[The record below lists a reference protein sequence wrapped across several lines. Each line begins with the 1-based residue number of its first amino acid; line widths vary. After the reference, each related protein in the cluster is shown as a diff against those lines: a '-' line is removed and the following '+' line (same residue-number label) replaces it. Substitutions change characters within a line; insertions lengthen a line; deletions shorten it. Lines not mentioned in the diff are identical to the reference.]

1 MRKVMESMMG
11 TLDGN
16 ICGANGEM
24 HVLEIPSNTMQM
36 RQNGGNKQ

>member
-1 MRKVMESMMG
+1 MRKVMVSMMG

-24 HVLEIPSNTMQM
+24 HVLPLASNTIPM
-36 RQNGGNKQ
+36 RQNGGNRR